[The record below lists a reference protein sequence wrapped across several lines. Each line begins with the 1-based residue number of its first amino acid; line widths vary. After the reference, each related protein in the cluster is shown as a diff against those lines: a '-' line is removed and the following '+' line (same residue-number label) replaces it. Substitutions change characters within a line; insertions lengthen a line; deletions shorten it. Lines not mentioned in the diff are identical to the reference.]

1 MKNKGIKNLL
11 SRLRDNV
18 QASPNKSPQIIKS
31 SKLISCGPSKSKI
44 IDNGSRRN
52 SSKVLINPVPVDI
65 ARKSKATKRDRSMS
79 PEPNTPSKKPHSILK
94 QSNIGNR
101 EPQSP
106 TKSILKQ
113 GSSIL
118 SKSTR
123 SLSLSLT
130 ANNPF
135 FQRKQTQL
143 FLCERLF

>member
-1 MKNKGIKNLL
+1 MMKNKGIKNLL

-118 SKSTR
+118 SKSI
-123 SLSLSLT
+123 SGIS
-130 ANNPF
+130 AIDF
-135 FQRKQTQL
+135 AD
-143 FLCERLF
+143 